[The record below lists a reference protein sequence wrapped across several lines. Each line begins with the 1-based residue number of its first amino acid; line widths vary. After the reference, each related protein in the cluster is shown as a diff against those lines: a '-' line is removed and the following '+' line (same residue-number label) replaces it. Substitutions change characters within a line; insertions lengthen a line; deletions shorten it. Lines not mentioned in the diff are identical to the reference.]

1 MTNQLSQLWKML
13 KPEHLW
19 DWTRRLLLLFLALS
33 LWAFAGKRQK
43 SKTVNKVHIQI
54 QNETEN
60 HFLNAD
66 EIEAHV
72 GVGKNNLIYMRW
84 YDSISLYKLERKI
97 ESLDYVKDA
106 EVSHDVANNLFISVE
121 LIKPIARIIFGGSEL
136 DRYLGEEGEILPT
149 SERYAAKVPTIDGPG
164 CRLLTGISPKS
175 DSLKTGILD
184 VVKHIGQDAFWHA
197 QIAHIYLDAKGEM
210 TFYPQVGTQI
220 IEFGTAAGAEQKFQ
234 KLFAFYTRI
243 VPVKGWS
250 AYSKVNLK
258 FKNQIVCQ
266 KTS

>member
-1 MTNQLSQLWKML
+1 MMVQLTHLWKLL

-19 DWTRRLLLLFLALS
+19 VWTKRLMLVLLALS

-43 SKTVNKVHIQI
+43 SKTVNKVHIHI
-54 QNETEN
+54 ENEAEN

-66 EIEAHV
+66 QIEAHV
-72 GVGKNNLIYMRW
+72 GVGKNNMIYMRW

-106 EVSHDVANNLFISVE
+106 EVSHDVANNLFISVV
-121 LIKPIARIIFGGSEL
+121 LIKPIARIILGGSEL
-136 DRYLGEEGEILPT
+136 DRYLGEEGQVLPT
-149 SERYAAKVPTIDGPG
+149 SERYAAKVPTVDGPG
-164 CRLLTGISPKS
+164 SKLLFSNSPKA
-175 DSLKTGILD
+175 DSLKSGILD
-184 VVKHIGQDAFWHA
+184 VIKRIHQDPFWNA
-197 QIAHIYLDAKGEM
+197 QIAHIYLDARGDM

-220 IEFGTAAGAEQKFQ
+220 IEFGSAAGAEQKFQ

-243 VPVKGWS
+243 IPVKGWS